1 MALKIYVLSFCLLL
15 SIPASAL
22 AGGFCCQPGTA
33 LQDGVV
39 GSIAASAGNL
49 QLRADYTYTRMSKFI
64 NGDSQVSLASVLD
77 DPRFLVGGMPAMGGM
92 GKKGMGKKAM
102 SMPMGI
108 VPEVMDMHRVTLS
121 AAYSPLDRLRL
132 TLAVPWVINN
142 MTMFMSMK
150 GAWSRMTMDEV
161 AGLGDVTFA
170 ALYRVY
176 QDDEQPTAALSLGAG
191 VKTPTGP
198 ATVTGNSMKRL
209 HAHMQPG
216 TGSWDPIFTAAFMKV
231 LSPKFMTDA
240 DVTYHIATSNPLGYD
255 FGDTVAVNTALR
267 YSLASFMNVSVGVNY
282 FHAEQAD
289 DPDNKYNGQ
298 NRHSLVD
305 FVGYTGEDSIWVSP
319 GVQVFPYKGASMDL
333 KFQYPVYYHVPDIE
347 FVSDW
352 RLIAGISYSF

>member
-1 MALKIYVLSFCLLL
+1 MKFKPFVLLFLFLMV
-15 SIPASAL
+15 PVSAL

-142 MTMFMSMK
+142 MTT
-150 GAWSRMTMDEV
+150 R
-161 AGLGDVTFA
+161 
-170 ALYRVY
+170 R
-176 QDDEQPTAALSLGAG
+176 
-191 VKTPTGP
+191 
-198 ATVTGNSMKRL
+198 R
-209 HAHMQPG
+209 
-216 TGSWDPIFTAAFMKV
+216 
-231 LSPKFMTDA
+231 
-240 DVTYHIATSNPLGYD
+240 ATSRRR
-255 FGDTVAVNTALR
+255 AL
-267 YSLASFMNVSVGVNY
+267 
-282 FHAEQAD
+282 H
-289 DPDNKYNGQ
+289 
-298 NRHSLVD
+298 
-305 FVGYTGEDSIWVSP
+305 P
-319 GVQVFPYKGASMDL
+319 G
-333 KFQYPVYYHVPDIE
+333 HVPR
-347 FVSDW
+347 W
-352 RLIAGISYSF
+352 RGDCGSSLRSPAHDP